1 MDLTP
6 DLTPG
11 SDPWSDPPLV
21 VPDVHVHRLMKP
33 VAMPLI
39 TIEELK
45 RRLDAKESITLLDG
59 RAAVVW
65 QQSDVQIP
73 GSLRVPP
80 DAVDRLLAD
89 IPRDRLVVTY
99 CS

>member
-1 MDLTP
+1 MFTQ
-6 DLTPG
+6 
-11 SDPWSDPPLV
+11 
-21 VPDVHVHRLMKP
+21 LMKSAAIP
-33 VAMPLI
+33 VI

-45 RRLDAKESITLLDG
+45 RRLDAKEPITLLDG

-65 QQSDVQIP
+65 QQSDGQIP

-80 DAVDRLLAD
+80 DEVDRLLAD

>member
-1 MDLTP
+1 
-6 DLTPG
+6 
-11 SDPWSDPPLV
+11 V
-21 VPDVHVHRLMKP
+21 VPDVHVYQRMKSAAIP
-33 VAMPLI
+33 VI

-45 RRLDAKESITLLDG
+45 RRLDAKEPITLLDG

-80 DAVDRLLAD
+80 DEVDRLLAD